1 MTLKQ
6 LKDKVRIDGPVLH
19 GYFNYSILYRG
30 SWEHTASND
39 TLAYDTIQDDEN
51 TRAYTLKQ
59 AYQVLWDK
67 AARRMVSWKVY
78 QQLKGD

>member
-30 SWEHTASND
+30 SWEHTANND
-39 TLAYDTIQDDEN
+39 TLAYDTIKSDEKSH
-51 TRAYTLKQ
+51 AYTVKQ
-59 AYQVLWDK
+59 AYQALWNK
-67 AARRMVSWKVY
+67 AARNMVSWKGY
-78 QQLKGD
+78 

>member
-1 MTLKQ
+1 MTLKE

-39 TLAYDTIQDDEN
+39 TLAYDTIKSDEKSH
-51 TRAYTLKQ
+51 AYTVKQ
-59 AYQVLWDK
+59 AYQALWNK
-67 AARRMVSWKVY
+67 AARLMKREEWDCRDVR
-78 QQLKGD
+78 D